1 MTKMYVGSLY
11 GDYLINNLNKIFVE
25 RCSLLYCS
33 TYRDDI
39 FINDERLI
47 SVILDILPS
56 NHLKMSISIL
66 TLFYL
71 FQVLISADLNVRYDH
86 YLVSANVLIFRKLDE
101 SS

>member
-11 GDYLINNLNKIFVE
+11 TSIIVFDYRVYQAGDDRINNQNKISVK
-25 RCSLLYCS
+25 RCSLHYCS

-39 FINDERLI
+39 FFSDERLI

-56 NHLKMSISIL
+56 NHLNMSISIL

-71 FQVLISADLNVRYDH
+71 FQVLISADLNVR
-86 YLVSANVLIFRKLDE
+86 
-101 SS
+101 